1 MQEEQKNENSS
12 ENSEDKVNYVNNEE
26 NLNENASEV
35 ENTDEA
41 ADNQEINDKI
51 VSEGSE
57 SEILGL
63 NKKVKAAEELADQYK
78 DKYVRS
84 VAEFDN
90 YRKRTQREKEA
101 LYTDVKTDVV
111 KEMLPVLDNLERAY
125 DSIKATADESVLKGI
140 DMVIKQFSETFKS
153 LNVEK
158 IEALHAEFDPNLHNA
173 VMHVE
178 DESVEGT
185 NIIVEE
191 LQKGYKIG
199 DKVIRPSMVKVAN

>member
-1 MQEEQKNENSS
+1 MEEEIKDVNSTV
-12 ENSEDKVNYVNNEE
+12 NSEDTVKDENVSDVQNTEQSESNEVVNEKVEE
-26 NLNENASEV
+26 NKN
-35 ENTDEA
+35 
-41 ADNQEINDKI
+41 
-51 VSEGSE
+51 SEGSD

-63 NKKVKAAEELADQYK
+63 NKKLKEANELADQYK

-125 DSIKATADESVLKGI
+125 DSIKENADESVLKGI
-140 DMVIKQFSETFKS
+140 DMVIKQFSDTFKS

-158 IEALHAEFDPNLHNA
+158 IEALNTEFDPTLHNA

-178 DESVEGT
+178 DDSVEGSG
-185 NIIVEE
+185 IIVEE